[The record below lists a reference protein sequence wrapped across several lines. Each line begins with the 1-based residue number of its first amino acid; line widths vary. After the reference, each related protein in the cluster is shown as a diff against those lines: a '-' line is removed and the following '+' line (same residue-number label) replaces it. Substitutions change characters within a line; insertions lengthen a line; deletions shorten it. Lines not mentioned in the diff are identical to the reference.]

1 MSARRVGTDPSAVPG
16 SRIGGQPAHSYTPP
30 MPPVSSRRLAPG
42 AGAAPQDVEQGDSGS
57 DQGEQGHGDHGPGG
71 HGHGEHVDGT
81 GAGSAV
87 SPVAARDD
95 GTRWVRPATLALLL
109 AVPLVVALAALARP
123 RWFPILDLAM
133 TELRI
138 RDVGTSNTPLIGL
151 PGRIG
156 VLGGDHGSHPGPL
169 SFWLLAPT
177 YRLFGASAWASEV
190 ATVVLHAVAMGTAL
204 WLARRRGGLLLM
216 VGVAAVLATLAR
228 TYGAEMLTQP
238 WNPYMPLL
246 WWFVLLLAVWSVL
259 CRDVVALPI
268 VVVAG
273 SICAQTHAPYVGLVA
288 GMVGVTL
295 VGAFVAHRRA
305 EGRPERSRV
314 LRWTAGAAVLGVLLW
329 LAPVIDQLTV
339 DPGNISLLAD
349 HFGSPPEEAVGIG
362 RGVEMVLLH
371 LDPWRLVTEQGA
383 ATGSLTEAAQAPTGS
398 PIPGL
403 LLLAVWAAAVAVA
416 WRLRHAALLRLH
428 LVCGVALALAVV
440 SISRVFGP
448 LWYYLMTWAWGITSL
463 VILAVGWTAAAFL
476 SRRDGSPTASL
487 RRTGTAVLVAATTV
501 STAVFAVDAAGVEQP
516 AEDLSATMAAMV
528 PDVLDALGD
537 EATPGRGR
545 DERYLVLWSD
555 AVHIG
560 AQGIALV
567 NELERDGFDV
577 GVIKPWSVPVARHRT
592 RDAAG
597 ATSFVRIV
605 TGAPVE
611 RWRANPD
618 ATEIASVDLRT
629 PEERAEYDQTR
640 LDVIAE
646 LERGGLT
653 DLAALVDSNLFAT
666 AIDPRVSTAARDGM
680 SRLLELGEPAAVF
693 VGPASLVQ
701 D

>member
-1 MSARRVGTDPSAVPG
+1 MPG
-16 SRIGGQPAHSYTPP
+16 SRLGGSPAHSYTPP
-30 MPPVSSRRLAPG
+30 MQPVSSRRLAPRDAAAPEHVEQAPVDRGAHG
-42 AGAAPQDVEQGDSGS
+42 AGGDGA
-57 DQGEQGHGDHGPGG
+57 GGHGPGPG
-71 HGHGEHVDGT
+71 AHDGDA
-81 GAGSAV
+81 GAHSAVPSEAAGSEG
-87 SPVAARDD
+87 P
-95 GTRWVRPATLALLL
+95 RWVRPATLTLLL

-169 SFWLLAPT
+169 SFWLLAPA

-190 ATVVLHAVAMGTAL
+190 ATVLLHAVAMGTAL
-204 WLARRRGGLLLM
+204 WLARRRGGLLLV

-246 WWFVLLLAVWSVL
+246 WWLVLLLAVWSVL

-273 SICAQTHAPYVGLVA
+273 SICAQTHAPYLGLVA

-295 VGAFVAHRRA
+295 VAVVVAHRQAGGDRDA
-305 EGRPERSRV
+305 RQRL
-314 LRWTAGAAVLGVLLW
+314 LRWTAGAAALGVLLW

-349 HFGSPPEEAVGIG
+349 HFGSPPEEAVGLG

-371 LDPWRLVTEQGA
+371 LDPWRLLTEQGA

-398 PIPGL
+398 PVPGL
-403 LLLAVWAAAVAVA
+403 LLLAVWAVAVVA
-416 WRLRHAALLRLH
+416 SWRLRHAALLRLH
-428 LVCGVALALAVV
+428 LVCGIALALAVV

-463 VILAVGWTAAAFL
+463 VILATGWTLAAHL
-476 SRRDGSPTASL
+476 VRREGSSPSSL
-487 RRTGTAVLVAATTV
+487 RRTGSAVLVAATTV

-516 AEDLSATMAAMV
+516 AEELSQTMAVMV
-528 PDVLDALGD
+528 PDVLAALED

-545 DERYLVLWSD
+545 DERYLVMWSD

-567 NELERDGFDV
+567 NELERAGFDV
-577 GVIKPWSVPVARHRT
+577 GVVKPWSVPVARHRT
-592 RDAAG
+592 REPAE

-605 TGAPVE
+605 TGFHVD

-618 ATEIASVDLRT
+618 ATEIASVDLRS
-629 PEERAEYDQTR
+629 PAERAEYERTR
-640 LDVIAE
+640 LDVISG
-646 LERGGLT
+646 LERAGLP

-666 AIDPRVSTAARDGM
+666 AIDPRVPTAARDGM
-680 SRLLELGEPAAVF
+680 TRLLALGEPSAVF

>member
-1 MSARRVGTDPSAVPG
+1 
-16 SRIGGQPAHSYTPP
+16 
-30 MPPVSSRRLAPG
+30 
-42 AGAAPQDVEQGDSGS
+42 
-57 DQGEQGHGDHGPGG
+57 
-71 HGHGEHVDGT
+71 
-81 GAGSAV
+81 
-87 SPVAARDD
+87 
-95 GTRWVRPATLALLL
+95 
-109 AVPLVVALAALARP
+109 
-123 RWFPILDLAM
+123 
-133 TELRI
+133 
-138 RDVGTSNTPLIGL
+138 
-151 PGRIG
+151 
-156 VLGGDHGSHPGPL
+156 
-169 SFWLLAPT
+169 
-177 YRLFGASAWASEV
+177 
-190 ATVVLHAVAMGTAL
+190 MGTAL
-204 WLARRRGGLLLM
+204 WLARRRGGVVLM

-259 CRDVVALPI
+259 CRDVVALPL

-273 SICAQTHAPYVGLVA
+273 SICAQTHAPYLGLVA

-295 VGAFVAHRRA
+295 VGVVLAHRRA
-305 EGRPERSRV
+305 GDDRGARQRV
-314 LRWTAGAAVLGVLLW
+314 LRWAAGAAALGVLLW

-339 DPGNISLLAD
+339 EPGNISLLAD
-349 HFGSPPEEAVGIG
+349 HFGSPPEEAVGLG

-403 LLLAVWAAAVAVA
+403 LMVAAWAAAAVVA
-416 WRLRHAALLRLH
+416 WRVRHAALVRLH
-428 LVCGVALALAVV
+428 VVCGVALALAVV

-463 VILAVGWTAAAFL
+463 MILATGWTVAASL
-476 SRRDGSPTASL
+476 SRRGGSSLPTL
-487 RRTGTAVLVAATTV
+487 RRTGTAVLVGATAV

-516 AEDLSATMAAMV
+516 AEDLSQTMAVMV
-528 PDVLDALGD
+528 PDVLEALGD
-537 EATPGRGR
+537 DTVPGRGR

-567 NELERDGFDV
+567 NELERADYDV

-592 RDAAG
+592 RDPSE

-605 TGAPVE
+605 TGFHVD

-629 PEERAEYDQTR
+629 PEERAEYERTR

-646 LERGGLT
+646 LERAGLA

-666 AIDPRVSTAARDGM
+666 AIDPRVPAPARDGM
-680 SRLLELGEPAAVF
+680 TRLLALGEPSAVF
-693 VGPASLVQ
+693 VGPASLVR